1 MFTIKIKINQLEY
14 DSLIKLGMS
23 FARNKLQNI
32 NFEPFT
38 KDAVDEFLNTDDS
51 RIKDAFNVIP
61 DSLKTVLVLKAFSF
75 GKDKLLSFINLF
87 AESQNIS
94 MKLCDIL
101 IDNENTESD
110 FLITCSINEIDYNG
124 LIKKILPLIHLPQ
137 KDQENEMNRFLNAVI
152 SALIAENESVES
164 IFNAIDK
171 NLRDEFVV
179 YLVTA
184 YSEQITTAISNV
196 LYKMGI
202 VLNIEYLNIEV
213 SKGCK

>member
-1 MFTIKIKINQLEY
+1 MFSIKIKINQFEY
-14 DSLIKLGMS
+14 DSLINLAMS
-23 FARNKLQNI
+23 FARNKLQNM

-38 KDAVDEFLNTDDS
+38 KDAVDEFLNIDDS

-61 DSLKTVLVLKAFSF
+61 DALKTVLVLKAFSF

-94 MKLCDIL
+94 MKLCDIS
-101 IDNENTESD
+101 IDNENTKSD

-137 KDQENEMNRFLNAVI
+137 KDQGNEMYHFLNAGI

-164 IFNAIDK
+164 ILNAIDK

-179 YLVTA
+179 FLIHA
-184 YSEQITTAISNV
+184 YSEHITAAISNAI
-196 LYKMGI
+196 YKKGI
-202 VLNIEYLNIEV
+202 ILNIEYLNLEV
-213 SKGCK
+213 S